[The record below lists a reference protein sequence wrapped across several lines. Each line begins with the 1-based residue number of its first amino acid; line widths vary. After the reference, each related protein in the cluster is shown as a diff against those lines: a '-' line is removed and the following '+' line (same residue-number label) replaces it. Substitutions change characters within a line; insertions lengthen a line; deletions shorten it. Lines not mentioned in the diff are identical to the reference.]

1 MFIRTEHER
10 LVIVPTNEL
19 LFVEESF
26 TKHDWPTDLKTMNQV
41 YTCE

>member
-1 MFIRTEHER
+1 MFVRTEHDL

-19 LFVEESF
+19 LFIEESF
-26 TKHDWPTDLKTMNQV
+26 TIDEWPTDLKAMNQV